1 MGDYKPQ
8 EIEAKWQKRWNDH
21 RVFES
26 EAEIEEVASGEWR
39 VASESRDPFANSP
52 SGATE
57 EEESRSLASL
67 GMTGSLHGGTPEKTT
82 QDPPSQNEDGAP
94 GSKKKPK
101 YYVLEMLPYPSG
113 TLHMGHMRNYTI
125 GDVVARVKRMKG
137 YNVIHPMGWDA
148 FGLPAENAAIKNHTH
163 PRIWTNNNI
172 AEFQRVL
179 RRFGFSYDWRREI
192 STCEPEYYKWNQWF
206 FLRMLERGLAYRK
219 KSRVNWCPKC
229 CTVLAN
235 EQVVNGGYCWRHED
249 TLVEAREIEQW
260 FLKTTA
266 YAEQLLDDLKL
277 LEGGWPER
285 VITMQRNWIGKSTG
299 AKVWFGMEGVDGRQS
314 TVDGKD
320 KKTSAES
327 SGAKAQLSSSSMS
340 ELKLRPPKEKTQDPP
355 SKNKD
360 GAPGEEKRD
369 SSLALGMTGSTKDGE
384 RIEVFTTRID
394 TIYGASAL
402 ILAPNHPLVEGL
414 IDGAGE
420 GPASGAGA
428 GMKASATEE
437 RKKKLAQMKQT
448 SVKMEDIATAEKDG
462 FFTGRYAV
470 NPFNGERIPIWVGN
484 FVLMEYG
491 TGAIMAVPAHDE
503 RDFEFCRKYG
513 LPVPVV
519 VVPSVG
525 GTRGRQVASG
535 EWRVARKVEN
545 EKLKIESGN
554 SKEVREPTGALKK
567 KEVAS
572 GEWRVAS
579 EETRIQKPPF
589 EAQGKP
595 AEDEDAATGEEK
607 SRSLASLGMTK
618 MGDGATGEQRREDAP
633 FAEDAKGRAPSRQN
647 IVEAFTEYGIS
658 VNSGKYSGLKTEE
671 AIEKMAADA
680 EAGGFGKKETVFRLR
695 DWGISRQRYWG
706 TPIPVI
712 YCEKDGMVAVPDKDL
727 PVVLPANPKL
737 TGEGQ
742 SPLATDPEFVN
753 VKCPKCGGPA
763 RRETDTMDTFVDSSW
778 YFYRYCDP
786 KNDRAPYDSAKVEY
800 WFPIDQ
806 YIGGITH
813 AILHLLYSRFW
824 CKVMRDIG
832 LISHSEPA
840 ARLFTQGMVLKGGEA
855 MSKSRGNVVGAI
867 DMAEK
872 FGADTGRLYTLFA
885 APPEKDL
892 EWSEESIEGAWRFLN
907 RVYRLV
913 EKSGAVA
920 SGEKKTQD
928 PPSNDEDGAPGE
940 EKKLQES
947 SGAKARVSAG
957 SMSELKLR
965 PPKGETQDA
974 FFEAQGKPFA
984 AQGEPSKDPSRLG
997 ASEDGAPAQRREEG
1011 SLASLGMT
1019 GGVGGVTGGESRQG
1033 PGGTSLSEGEKA
1045 LLRKAHQ
1052 TLRRV
1057 TQDFETRWH
1066 FNSSIAQIMEL
1077 TNAVYAA
1084 DASVRAEVRKE
1095 VLEILVLMLAPITP
1109 HLAEELWE
1117 MLGHSGG
1124 LWTVS
1129 WPSFNAELVKD
1140 EEVEIVVQVSGK
1152 VRGRVKVAAGT
1163 PEDEVMK
1170 LGQADSGVAAHLAGE
1185 KIVKVIYVA
1194 DKLLNIVVK

>member
-8 EIEAKWQKRWNDH
+8 EIEAKWQKRWNEN

-26 EAEIEEVASGEWR
+26 EA
-39 VASESRDPFANSP
+39 DP
-52 SGATE
+52 E
-57 EEESRSLASL
+57 
-67 GMTGSLHGGTPEKTT
+67 
-82 QDPPSQNEDGAP
+82 
-94 GSKKKPK
+94 KPK

-172 AEFQRVL
+172 VEFQRAL

-206 FLRMLERGLAYRK
+206 FLRMLERGIAYKK

-229 CTVLAN
+229 ATVLAN

-299 AKVWFGMEGVDGRQS
+299 AEVWFEV
-314 TVDGKD
+314 
-320 KKTSAES
+320 A
-327 SGAKAQLSSSSMS
+327 S
-340 ELKLRPPKEKTQDPP
+340 EEREP
-355 SKNKD
+355 SH
-360 GAPGEEKRD
+360 P
-369 SSLALGMTGSTKDGE
+369 TK
-384 RIEVFTTRID
+384 IEIFTTRID

-402 ILAPNHPLVEGL
+402 LLAPNHPLVEGL
-414 IDGAGE
+414 I
-420 GPASGAGA
+420 AGA
-428 GMKASATEE
+428 DGTERAKRE
-437 RKKKLAQMKQT
+437 AKLAAMKQS

-470 NPFNGERIPIWVGN
+470 NPFRGEKIPIWVGN

-503 RDFEFCRKYG
+503 RDFEFCKKYG
-513 LPVPVV
+513 LPIPVV
-519 VVPSVG
+519 VEAESNPPRAKTQEVTSKSAG
-525 GTRGRQVASG
+525 
-535 EWRVARKVEN
+535 ARTE
-545 EKLKIESGN
+545 
-554 SKEVREPTGALKK
+554 EPA
-567 KEVAS
+567 
-572 GEWRVAS
+572 
-579 EETRIQKPPF
+579 
-589 EAQGKP
+589 
-595 AEDEDAATGEEK
+595 
-607 SRSLASLGMTK
+607 
-618 MGDGATGEQRREDAP
+618 AP
-633 FAEDAKGRAPSRQN
+633 FTD
-647 IVEAFTEYGIS
+647 YGVS
-658 VNSGKYSGLKTEE
+658 VNSGKYSGLKTED
-671 AIEKMAADA
+671 AIEKMAGDA
-680 EAGGFGKKETVFRLR
+680 EAGGFGKKETIFRLR

-712 YCEKDGMVAVPDKDL
+712 YCEKDGMVSVPDKDL

-742 SPLATDPEFVN
+742 SPLATDPDFVK
-753 VKCPKCGGPA
+753 VKCPKCGGMA

-786 KNDRAPYDSAKVEY
+786 KNDKAPYDSAKVGY

-832 LISHSEPA
+832 LVTHDEPIQ
-840 ARLFTQGMVLKGGEA
+840 RLFTQGMVQKGGVA
-855 MSKSRGNVVGAI
+855 MSKSKGNVVGAI
-867 DMAEK
+867 EMAEK
-872 FGADTGRLYTLFA
+872 YGADTGRLYTLFA

-892 EWSEESIEGAWRFLN
+892 EWSEEAIEGAWRFLN

-913 EKSGAVA
+913 EKSAGEVA
-920 SGEKKTQD
+920 S
-928 PPSNDEDGAPGE
+928 E
-940 EKKLQES
+940 EKGQEHRI
-947 SGAKARVSAG
+947 ATYNE
-957 SMSELKLR
+957 SEK
-965 PPKGETQDA
+965 
-974 FFEAQGKPFA
+974 
-984 AQGEPSKDPSRLG
+984 
-997 ASEDGAPAQRREEG
+997 
-1011 SLASLGMT
+1011 
-1019 GGVGGVTGGESRQG
+1019 V
-1033 PGGTSLSEGEKA
+1033 

-1057 TQDFETRWH
+1057 SQDFEARWH

-1077 TNAVYAA
+1077 TNAMYAA
-1084 DASVRAEVRKE
+1084 DQSVRAEVRKE
-1095 VLEILVLMLAPITP
+1095 VLEILVLMLAPMTP
-1109 HLAEELWE
+1109 HLSEELWE
-1117 MLGHSGG
+1117 ILGHTGG
-1124 LWTVS
+1124 VWTVR
-1129 WPSFNAELVKD
+1129 WPAYDPALAKE
-1140 EEVEIVVQVSGK
+1140 EEVEIVVQVLGK
-1152 VRGRVKVAAGT
+1152 VRGRVKVVAGAG
-1163 PEDEVMK
+1163 EDEV
-1170 LGQADSGVAAHLAGE
+1170 LSLARADAGVAGHLGGKSIA
-1185 KIVKVIYVA
+1185 KVIFVK
-1194 DKLLNIVVK
+1194 DKLLNLVVK

>member
-1 MGDYKPQ
+1 MGNVGDYRPQ
-8 EIEAKWQKRWNDH
+8 EIEAKWQKRWDEN

-26 EAEIEEVASGEWR
+26 EAEVEDNPRAQAGIPVLR
-39 VASESRDPFANSP
+39 
-52 SGATE
+52 
-57 EEESRSLASL
+57 
-67 GMTGSLHGGTPEKTT
+67 K
-82 QDPPSQNEDGAP
+82 SQ
-94 GSKKKPK
+94 KPK

-163 PRIWTNNNI
+163 PRIWTDKNI
-172 AEFQRVL
+172 AEFQRAL

-206 FLRMLERGLAYRK
+206 FLRMLERGIAYKK

-235 EQVVNGGYCWRHED
+235 EQVVNGGFCWRHED
-249 TLVEAREIEQW
+249 TRVEAREIEQW

-266 YAEQLLDDLKL
+266 YAEALLEDLKL

-299 AKVWFGMEGVDGRQS
+299 AKVWFAVEGKSFTTEDTEG
-314 TVDGKD
+314 T
-320 KKTSAES
+320 
-327 SGAKAQLSSSSMS
+327 
-340 ELKLRPPKEKTQDPP
+340 EK
-355 SKNKD
+355 SR
-360 GAPGEEKRD
+360 EK
-369 SSLALGMTGSTKDGE
+369 
-384 RIEVFTTRID
+384 IEIFTTRID

-402 ILAPNHPLVEGL
+402 ILAPNHPMVRGL
-414 IDGAGE
+414 I
-420 GPASGAGA
+420 SGSESDTRLA
-428 GMKASATEE
+428 
-437 RKKKLAQMKQT
+437 KLAEMKRS

-462 FFTGRYAV
+462 FFTGRYAL

-491 TGAIMAVPAHDE
+491 TGAIMAVPGHDE
-503 RDFEFCRKYG
+503 RDFEFARKFG

-519 VVPSVG
+519 VE
-525 GTRGRQVASG
+525 A
-535 EWRVARKVEN
+535 VE
-545 EKLKIESGN
+545 
-554 SKEVREPTGALKK
+554 
-567 KEVAS
+567 
-572 GEWRVAS
+572 
-579 EETRIQKPPF
+579 
-589 EAQGKP
+589 
-595 AEDEDAATGEEK
+595 GEEK
-607 SRSLASLGMTK
+607 RFTTEDTEGTERRREEKGGSLASLGMT
-618 MGDGATGEQRREDAP
+618 
-633 FAEDAKGRAPSRQN
+633 GRASGELAGP
-647 IVEAFTEYGIS
+647 FTEYGIS
-658 VNSGKYSGLKTEE
+658 VNSGPYSGLRTEE
-671 AIEKMAADA
+671 AMEKMASDA
-680 EAGGFGKKETVFRLR
+680 EAGGFGKKETIFRLR

-712 YCEKDGMVAVPDKDL
+712 YCERDGMVPVPDADL
-727 PVVLPANPKL
+727 PVLLPANPKL

-753 VKCPKCGGPA
+753 VKCPKCGGAA

-786 KNDRAPYDSAKVEY
+786 HNDSAPFDSGKVGY

-832 LISHSEPA
+832 LIKHDEPIQ
-840 ARLFTQGMVLKGGEA
+840 RLFTQGMVLKGGEA

-872 FGADTGRLYTLFA
+872 YGADTGRLYTLFA

-913 EKSGAVA
+913 EK
-920 SGEKKTQD
+920 EKSFTT
-928 PPSNDEDGAPGE
+928 EDTEGT
-940 EKKLQES
+940 EKRAGVGNS
-947 SGAKARVSAG
+947 SGAEDRGLGDNPRAQAG
-957 SMSELKLR
+957 MPVLHNAAE
-965 PPKGETQDA
+965 KG
-974 FFEAQGKPFA
+974 
-984 AQGEPSKDPSRLG
+984 
-997 ASEDGAPAQRREEG
+997 
-1011 SLASLGMT
+1011 
-1019 GGVGGVTGGESRQG
+1019 
-1033 PGGTSLSEGEKA
+1033 

-1052 TLRRV
+1052 TLQRV
-1057 TQDFETRWH
+1057 TGDFETRWH
-1066 FNSSIAQIMEL
+1066 FNSAIAQIMEL

-1084 DASVRAEVRKE
+1084 GEDVGAEVRRE
-1095 VLEILVLMLAPITP
+1095 VLEILVLMLAPMTP
-1109 HLAEELWE
+1109 HLSEELWE

-1124 LWTVS
+1124 LWTAG
-1129 WPSFNAELVKD
+1129 WPAVDVELARD
-1140 EEVEIVVQVSGK
+1140 DEVEVVVQVLGK
-1152 VRGRVKVAAGT
+1152 VRGRVKVAAGAS
-1163 PEDEVMK
+1163 EEEVMR
-1170 LGQADSGVAAHLAGE
+1170 LARGEAGVAGHLSGKTVA
-1185 KIVKVIYVA
+1185 KVIFVR
-1194 DKLLNIVVK
+1194 DKLLNIVVR